1 MLPSSLYILF
11 MPLKKKKV
19 GSYPNAMII
28 VSLTAALFLIGFCG
42 LLVMQSKKLISIIK
56 QNIEV
61 RVMLDKGLDST
72 QVADIQKKLIANPF
86 VLNIEGKPQVIFYS
100 KDEAAREFIADRK
113 EDFSAF
119 LGENPLHDSYRV
131 RLEEDYFEDTKLQ
144 KIKSDVE
151 KLEGVFEVVYQE
163 NLADQINKNLTKIY
177 IILATFAVIMLIII
191 VLLMN
196 NTIRLALY
204 SQRFLIR
211 SMQLVGATNN
221 FIQMPFLKNGAVQ
234 GLISGLIAVG
244 LIVGLQQVALR
255 QIEGLHM
262 LQEYEKLGFLL
273 LGVVIL
279 GVLIGVLS
287 TFQALARYLRMTLD
301 DLY

>member
-1 MLPSSLYILF
+1 

-61 RVMLDKGLDST
+61 RVMLNKGMDST
-72 QVADIQKKLIANPF
+72 QVADIEKKIMAKPF
-86 VLNIEGKPQVIFYS
+86 VLNAEGKPSVIFYS
-100 KDEAAREFIADRK
+100 KDEAAKEFIADTK
-113 EDFSAF
+113 EDFTTF

-131 RLEEDYFEDTKLQ
+131 RLHEDYFEDTKLKQ
-144 KIKSDVE
+144 IKADLE
-151 KLEGVFEVVYQE
+151 KMDGIFEVVYQE

-177 IILATFAVIMLIII
+177 IILATFAVIMLVII

-234 GLISGLIAVG
+234 GLISGVIAAG
-244 LIVGLQQVALR
+244 LIVGLQQIALR
-255 QIEGLHM
+255 QIEGLHI

-273 LGVVIL
+273 LGVIIL
-279 GVLIGVLS
+279 GALIGISS

>member
-1 MLPSSLYILF
+1 

-72 QVADIQKKLIANPF
+72 QVADIEKKIVAKPF
-86 VLNIEGKPQVIFYS
+86 VLNAEGKPSVIFYS
-100 KDEAAREFIADRK
+100 KDEAAREFIADTK
-113 EDFSAF
+113 EDFSTF

-131 RLEEDYFEDTKLQ
+131 RLNEDYFEDTKLKLIKTELE
-144 KIKSDVE
+144 KI
-151 KLEGVFEVVYQE
+151 EGIFEVVYQE

-177 IILATFAVIMLIII
+177 IILATFAVIMLVII

-234 GLISGLIAVG
+234 GLISGIIAAG
-244 LIVGLQQVALR
+244 LIVGLQQIALR
-255 QIEGLHM
+255 QIEGLHI
-262 LQEYEKLGFLL
+262 LQEYEKLGILL
-273 LGVVIL
+273 IVVIIL
-279 GVLIGVLS
+279 GALIGILS

>member
-1 MLPSSLYILF
+1 

-72 QVADIQKKLIANPF
+72 QVADIQRKLIANPF

-100 KDEAAREFIADRK
+100 KDEAAREFIADTK

-131 RLEEDYFEDTKLQ
+131 RLQEDYFEDTKLQ
-144 KIKSDVE
+144 KIKADVE

-234 GLISGLIAVG
+234 GLISGLIAAG

-255 QIEGLHM
+255 QIEGLHT

-273 LGVVIL
+273 LGVIIL
-279 GVLIGVLS
+279 GALIGILS